1 MTHEHLDKI
10 IEESPEAF
18 ASLLGDL
25 APKIIEAAKATLEE
39 SQDSESGKAVV
50 KVGLSLAIDLCT
62 SPVSWHV
69 EASVGV
75 RHKVKSE
82 EHVADTSPELPGL
95 EKKKGGGR

>member
-62 SPVSWHV
+62 APVSWHV

-75 RHKVKSE
+75 RHKIKGE
-82 EHVADTSPELPGL
+82 NRVADTSPELPGL
-95 EKKKGGGR
+95 EKKGGGR